1 MSYFYTYLAEG
12 KQLHQTLV
20 EGVFMRK
27 YLKHVDLKRNFIAVR
42 DLNVIRV
49 RFHNETDP
57 RMVNS
62 RLNEFIRQEKFNSM
76 CPVTTGVIDI
86 NHEISKSHSSAGEH
100 LNVALL
106 HRGGLL
112 IECLHVEGIEFCS
125 DNIEDMIKKV
135 ILEFLD
141 DHSGCEDHVK
151 ILETLD
157 QMYIYS
163 GDIYSLELGAACY
176 HCGDSPVQ
184 YWMR

>member
-1 MSYFYTYLAEG
+1 M
-12 KQLHQTLV
+12 KN
-20 EGVFMRK
+20 
-27 YLKHVDLKRNFIAVR
+27 YLKNVELKRNIIAVR
-42 DLNVIRV
+42 DFNVIRV

-62 RLNEFIRQEKFNSM
+62 RLNEFIRQERFNAMNMVFNGS
-76 CPVTTGVIDI
+76 IDI
-86 NHEISKSHSSAGEH
+86 NHEISKSHSSAGKH
-100 LNVALL
+100 LNVVML

-112 IECLHVEGIEFCS
+112 IECLHVEDIEFRS
-125 DNIEDMIKKV
+125 DNIEDVIKKV

-141 DHSGCEDHVK
+141 DHSGCENHVK

-157 QMYIYS
+157 QMYIFEN
-163 GDIYSLELGAACY
+163 DVNIELGAACY